1 MTFSPEIELLTGDE
15 LHRQVIQEAVLNADR
30 FVWIATANLKD
41 MHIPAI
47 RGYKPILEIF
57 NRMAKTGVSFR
68 IVHCDLPSRPFRS
81 TLERF
86 DRLISGALELQICP
100 RCHWKMVLVDGH
112 FAYLGSANFTGAGLG
127 AKSEGKR
134 NLELG
139 ITSRDP
145 KLVKKL
151 EELFDKF
158 WIGFYCHDCALRND
172 CPDPIGED

>member
-1 MTFSPEIELLTGDE
+1 MSFNPEIELLTGSR
-15 LHRQVIQEAVLNADR
+15 LHRRVIQEAVLKADR

-41 MHIPAI
+41 MHIPMN

-57 NRMAKTGVSFR
+57 NRMSKSGVSFR
-68 IVHCDLPSRPFRS
+68 VVHGDLPSRPFRD

-86 DRLISGALELQICP
+86 ERLTSGALELQICP
-100 RCHWKMVLVDGH
+100 RCHWKMVIVDSR

-139 ITSRDP
+139 IVSRDL
-145 KLVKKL
+145 KFVKKI
-151 EELFDKF
+151 EEVFDAF
-158 WIGFYCHDCALRND
+158 WIGSYCRNCIMRRD
-172 CPDPIGED
+172 CPDPIVED

>member
-1 MTFSPEIELLTGDE
+1 MLFTPDIELITGFR
-15 LHRQVIQEAVLNADR
+15 LHRRVIQEAVLNADR

-41 MHIPAI
+41 MHIPMK

-57 NRMAKTGVSFR
+57 DRMAKTGVSFR
-68 IVHCDLPSRPFRS
+68 VAHGDLPSRPFRA

-86 DRLISGALELQICP
+86 DRLTSGALELQICP
-100 RCHWKMVLVDGH
+100 RCHWKMVIVDGR

-134 NLELG
+134 NLEIG
-139 ITSRDP
+139 ITSKDP
-145 KLVKKL
+145 KFVKKL
-151 EELFDKF
+151 EELFDTF
-158 WIGFYCHDCALRND
+158 WIGSFCRDCALQND